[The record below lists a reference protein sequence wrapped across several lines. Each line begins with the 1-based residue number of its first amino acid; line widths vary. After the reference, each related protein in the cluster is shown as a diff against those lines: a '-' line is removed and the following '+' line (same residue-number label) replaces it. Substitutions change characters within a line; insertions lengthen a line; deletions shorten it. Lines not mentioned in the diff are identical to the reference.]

1 MNNLTKH
8 CKRCDTTKSLDD
20 FHRDSK
26 SSDGKYSYCK
36 ECNKAK
42 AKAAYHADP
51 EGRREYERKRR
62 ERFPDRD
69 REQNYKSKYGIT
81 LAQYNEMHA
90 AQGGVCRACKKPESR
105 IATRHL
111 AVDHCHRTGKIRG
124 LLCSNCNRALGLL
137 DDDISRL
144 RSLADYLEENAS

>member
-20 FHRDSK
+20 FHKDSK

-42 AKAAYHADP
+42 AKAAYRADP

-90 AQGGVCRACKKPESR
+90 AQGGVQFGCFPAACALLYSVRAGA
-105 IATRHL
+105 IAL
-111 AVDHCHRTGKIRG
+111 MI
-124 LLCSNCNRALGLL
+124 ALVRVPSDGWL
-137 DDDISRL
+137 DRNSGGWL
-144 RSLADYLEENAS
+144 PLVASAMFFQR